1 MSAIL
6 QNKGEI
12 KYKDTGCPIFSCVI
26 WNFKI
31 DRALLDLGAS
41 VNSHPYSMYEQLGLR
56 ELKPT
61 TTTLLLVDKSIKIPR
76 RIVEDVLV

>member
-6 QNKGEI
+6 QNKGAI
-12 KYKDTGCPIFSCVI
+12 KYKDPGCPIFSCVI

-31 DRALLDLGAS
+31 DRTLVDLEAS
-41 VNSHPYSMYEQLGLR
+41 VNLHPYSMYEQLGLG

-61 TTTLLLVDKSIKIPR
+61 TTTFLLVDKSIKIPR
-76 RIVEDVLV
+76 GIVEDVLL